1 MSDSN
6 ANNQRRGAAQR
17 ARGKHAASSEPGAR
31 SSPRSAKRR
40 EAKHPK
46 ERGATPRTY
55 SPLLAFPE
63 VDLETVIDC
72 YRKDE
77 WGDALLFARL
87 FEGRCVYD
95 YREGSWYL
103 WQGHYWKPD
112 DTGRVRQLVAGPLA
126 SVYLK
131 AAAELTDR
139 LGKQADE
146 NSQRDEEDER
156 RSPRQLIK
164 GMVGRAFALRSLSRN
179 KHVLE
184 FATTDHRLTLA
195 TEQWDSDP
203 WLLGMREGVL
213 DLRTGLVRDGAPA
226 DYIRTVIPTVW
237 RGLDE
242 PAPRFEEFLREVF
255 ADRREDERAALIAFL
270 QRALGYGMTGK
281 VTEHIFLFLYGRDG
295 RNGKDT
301 FVGALQEV
309 FGGLVGAVSN
319 DVILAS
325 GRTSAPGAAKPHLC
339 ALQGKRIAWASEADR
354 GARFDVAQ
362 VKFLTGGGT
371 IPARQVYG
379 REYAFEPSHLLLLL
393 TNHQPRADAED
404 RAFWERFCPITFCV
418 RFVDHP
424 AGPLERKREREL
436 GSVLKS
442 EASGILAWLVRGC
455 LVWQRDGLGIPASVL
470 RERERYR
477 GREDTLASF
486 LEACCTLAPGASVRS
501 SRLFERYEQWA
512 GEGSPGCKLSG
523 TAFGLAMKRQFKQQ
537 RDSRGTYYLGVGLLP
552 PDSPSEIRAGTM
564 RGDAV

>member
-6 ANNQRRGAAQR
+6 ANHQRRGAAQR
-17 ARGKHAASSEPGAR
+17 ARGKHAASSEAGAR
-31 SSPRSAKRR
+31 SSPRSAKHR
-40 EAKHPK
+40 EAKHPQ
-46 ERGATPRTY
+46 ETGATPRIS

-95 YREGSWYL
+95 YRERSWYL

-156 RSPRQLIK
+156 RSPGHLIK

-179 KHVLE
+179 RHVLE
-184 FATTDHRLTLA
+184 FAMTDHCLTLA
-195 TEQWDSDP
+195 TERWDADP
-203 WLLGMREGVL
+203 WLLGTRDGVL
-213 DLRTGLVRDGAPA
+213 DLRTGHLRDGTPQ
-226 DYIRTVIPTVW
+226 DYVRTIIPTAW
-237 RGLDE
+237 RGIGE
-242 PAPRFEEFLREVF
+242 QAPRFEAFLREVF
-255 ADRREDERAALIAFL
+255 ADRQEIERAALIAFL

-281 VTEHIFLFLYGRDG
+281 VTEHIFLFLFGQDG

-301 FVGALQEV
+301 LVGTLQEV
-309 FGGLVGAVSN
+309 LGGIVGAVSN
-319 DVILAS
+319 DVILSS
-325 GRTSAPGAAKPHLC
+325 GRPSAPGAAKPHLC
-339 ALQGKRIAWASEADR
+339 SLQGKRIAWASETDR

-379 REYAFEPSHLLLLL
+379 KEYTFEPSHLLLLL
-393 TNHQPRADAED
+393 TNHKPQADAKD
-404 RAFWERFCPITFCV
+404 KAFWERFCPITFRV
-418 RFVDHP
+418 RFIDCP
-424 AGPLERKREREL
+424 SGPLERKREREL
-436 GSVLKS
+436 GTVLRS
-442 EASGILAWLVRGC
+442 EASGILSWLVRGC
-455 LVWQRDGLGIPASVL
+455 LAWQQGGLEIPSGVL
-470 RERERYR
+470 RERALYQGE
-477 GREDTLASF
+477 EDKLHPFIA
-486 LEACCTLAPGASVRS
+486 ACCVLAPEASVKS
-501 SRLFERYEQWA
+501 AQLYERYERWA
-512 GEGSPGCKLSG
+512 DDSNPGQRLSA
-523 TAFGLAMKRQFKQQ
+523 TAFGLEMKRRFRQQ
-537 RDSRGTYYLGVGLLP
+537 RNNRGTYYLGIELLTP
-552 PDSPSEIRAGTM
+552 APHVYTGTESSP
-564 RGDAV
+564 

>member
-1 MSDSN
+1 MRDSN
-6 ANNQRRGAAQR
+6 ANKQQPAGIP
-17 ARGKHAASSEPGAR
+17 EIEL
-31 SSPRSAKRR
+31 
-40 EAKHPK
+40 EA
-46 ERGATPRTY
+46 
-55 SPLLAFPE
+55 
-63 VDLETVIDC
+63 VIDC

-87 FEGRCVYD
+87 CEDHCVYD
-95 YREGSWYL
+95 YRERSWYL
-103 WQGHYWKPD
+103 WQGHYWRRD
-112 DTGRVRQLVAGPLA
+112 DTGRVRQLVSGPLA
-126 SVYLK
+126 SVYLR
-131 AAAELTDR
+131 AAADLTNR
-139 LGKQADE
+139 LGRLTGASGGQADAE
-146 NSQRDEEDER
+146 GEERAEGEL
-156 RSPRQLIK
+156 RSIKGLIK
-164 GMVGRAFALRSLSRN
+164 GLVGRAFALRSLSRN

-203 WLLGMREGVL
+203 WLLGTREGVL

-237 RGLDE
+237 RGLGE

-281 VTEHIFLFLYGRDG
+281 VTEHIFLLLYGRDG

-301 FVGALQEV
+301 LVGALQDV

-393 TNHQPRADAED
+393 TNHQPQADAED
-404 RAFWERFCPITFCV
+404 RAFWKRFCPITFRV

-486 LEACCTLAPGASVRS
+486 LEACCTLAPEASVRS
-501 SRLFERYEQWA
+501 SRLFERYERWV
-512 GEGSPGCKLSG
+512 GDCSPSCKLSG
-523 TAFGLAMKRQFKQQ
+523 TAFGLAMKRRFKQQ

-552 PDSPSEIRAGTM
+552 SDSPSDVRAGTM